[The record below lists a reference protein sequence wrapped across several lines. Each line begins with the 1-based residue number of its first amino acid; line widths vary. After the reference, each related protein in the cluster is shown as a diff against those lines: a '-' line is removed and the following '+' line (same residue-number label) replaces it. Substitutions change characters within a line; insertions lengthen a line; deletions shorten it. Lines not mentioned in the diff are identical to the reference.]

1 MTGGRVH
8 PTRTTRRRQDIKGIA
23 MQRFFCDACTK
34 ELRAGTDRR
43 YVVRMEAR
51 RVDEVADGKLTA
63 ADLDGQDDPD
73 HIDAMDELL
82 AAADDDT
89 ELEPTP
95 TTAATPEPVEYD
107 LCDGC
112 YARFHADPL
121 GLDRARKLF
130 FSAN

>member
-1 MTGGRVH
+1 VSGGRVH
-8 PTRTTRRRQDIKGIA
+8 PTRTTRRRQDFKGTA
-23 MQRFFCDACTK
+23 MQRFFCDACNK
-34 ELRAGTDRR
+34 ELRAGADRR

-51 RVDEVADGKLTA
+51 RVDEADAKLTD

-89 ELEPTP
+89 ELEPPP
-95 TTAATPEPVEYD
+95 TAPEPVEYD

-121 GLDRARKLF
+121 GLDRARNKLF

>member
-1 MTGGRVH
+1 
-8 PTRTTRRRQDIKGIA
+8 
-23 MQRFFCDACTK
+23 MQRFYCDACNK
-34 ELRAGTDRR
+34 ELRAGADGR

-51 RVDEVADGKLTA
+51 RVDEADAKLTA

-89 ELEPTP
+89 ELEPAP
-95 TTAATPEPVEYD
+95 TAAPEPVEYD
-107 LCDGC
+107 LCGGC